1 MILSKTPLR
10 MSFAGGGSD
19 LPAYYR
25 QFGGAVL
32 STTIDKFIYIAVNRK
47 FDDSIR
53 VSYSRTET
61 VEDASQIEH
70 PIVRACLRRLEL
82 RSGIEITSVADI
94 PSKGS
99 GLGSSSSFTVGLL
112 HALSAYQGRYRTA
125 EELARESCAVEIE
138 ECGATIGKQDQ
149 YAAAYGG
156 LNFIR
161 FKDDETVIVEPVIC
175 ERRVVEELESSLI
188 LFYTGSTRSA
198 NEILAGQSAVSGSDA
213 QAQRRLHRIAA
224 LAETMRNELQRGNP
238 GAVGEI
244 LHENWMLKRELTGGI
259 SSPGIDH
266 WYETA
271 RRAGAAGGKLL
282 GAGGGGFLLFV
293 APPER
298 QDEVRNALSALKRVP
313 FRFEGEGSRIVFY
326 AR

>member
-1 MILSKTPLR
+1 MIISKTPLR

-32 STTIDKFIYIAVNRK
+32 STTIDKYIYIAVNRK
-47 FDDSIR
+47 FDHWIR
-53 VSYSRTET
+53 VSYSKTET
-61 VEDASQIEH
+61 VEEVDQIEH
-70 PIVRACLRRLEL
+70 PIVRACLHRLHL
-82 RSGIEITSVADI
+82 RNGIEITSVADI

-99 GLGSSSSFTVGLL
+99 GLGSSSAFTVGLL
-112 HALSAYQGRYRTA
+112 HALSAYQGRYRSA
-125 EELARESCAVEIE
+125 EDLAQESCAVELE
-138 ECGATIGKQDQ
+138 HCGGAIGKQDQ

-161 FKDDETVIVEPVIC
+161 FKNDETVIVEPVIC
-175 ERRVVEELESSLI
+175 ERRVVDEFERSLMM
-188 LFYTGSTRSA
+188 FYTGATRSA
-198 NEILAGQSAVSGSDA
+198 NEILAEQSAVSGSDS
-213 QAQRRLHRIAA
+213 QAQGRLHRIAA
-224 LAETMRNELQRGNP
+224 LAETMRGELQRGNA

-259 SSPGIDH
+259 SSTEIDQ

-271 RRAGAAGGKLL
+271 RRAGATGGKLL

-293 APPER
+293 VPPDR
-298 QDEVRNALSALKRVP
+298 QDEVRNSLSRLKHVP
-313 FRFEGEGSRIVFY
+313 FRFEQEGSRIVFY
-326 AR
+326 AH